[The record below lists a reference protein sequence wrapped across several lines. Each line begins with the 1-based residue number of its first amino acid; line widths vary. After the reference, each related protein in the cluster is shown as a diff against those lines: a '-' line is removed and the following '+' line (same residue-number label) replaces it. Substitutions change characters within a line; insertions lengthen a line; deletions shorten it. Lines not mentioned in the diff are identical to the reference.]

1 MAPDLTTDLVFIDA
15 LGAGGEYRT
24 RNREVIAT
32 TAGVP
37 VAELSLVP
45 PLYVSRTIGAQRK
58 ATPLPV
64 TAREAAL
71 KKAAAAFAT
80 AVIGGLDF
88 DAYVELAGRISGLP
102 IAVTRAGARGV
113 ADAVATA
120 FDAVRPAQPVG
131 AVLDWR
137 DERTRSGGAV
147 RDDRTRRSG
156 AVRDDRTRRSGA
168 VWARRGEVFAVHAA
182 GNGPGVHGL
191 WPQALALGYRVAV
204 RPSRR
209 EPLTAHRLVNA
220 LRQSGFRPEDVVY
233 LPTDHGGA
241 DEIIRLADI
250 AMVYGG
256 QDVVDKYADDPAVVV
271 NGPGR
276 AKILITAD
284 RDWREYIDLV
294 VDSIANLGG
303 MACVNTTAVL
313 YEGDPAPLA
322 RAIADR
328 LATIEPLP
336 SEDDSAILPTQPVDK
351 ARAVANYLAGKAA
364 GATALLGADQVVA
377 ELGGGYAALRPAV
390 HLLAEPGSGQ
400 LADTLNVE
408 LPFPCV
414 WVSPWTRD
422 AGPDPLRHSLVVTAI
437 TGDDALIDDL
447 IAEPTVTNVYRGH
460 HPTYFHAPEIP
471 HDGFLAD
478 VLMRNKGFVR
488 D

>member
-1 MAPDLTTDLVFIDA
+1 MGREQVGATTDLVCLDA

-24 RNREVIAT
+24 RNREVIMS
-32 TAGVP
+32 TAGVA
-37 VAELSLVP
+37 VAELSIVP

-58 ATPLPV
+58 VRPLP
-64 TAREAAL
+64 AAQREAAL
-71 KKAAAAFAT
+71 ADAANVFAT

-88 DAYVELAGRISGLP
+88 KNYVRMASRISGLP
-102 IAVTRAGARGV
+102 IAVTRAGARSV
-113 ADAVATA
+113 AESVATA
-120 FDAVRPAQPVG
+120 FDAVRPARPTG
-131 AVLDWR
+131 AALDWR
-137 DERTRSGGAV
+137 EERTRNGS
-147 RDDRTRRSG
+147 
-156 AVRDDRTRRSGA
+156 A

-220 LRQSGFRPEDVVY
+220 LRQSGFRPDDAVY

-241 DEIIRLADI
+241 DEIIRSADL
-250 AMVYGG
+250 AMVYGS
-256 QDVVDKYADDPAVVV
+256 QDVVDKYANDPTVVV

-284 RDWREYIDLV
+284 RDWRDYVDLIV
-294 VDSIANLGG
+294 GSIANLGG

-322 RAIADR
+322 RAIAER
-328 LATIEPLP
+328 LATIQPLP
-336 SEDDSAILPTQPVDK
+336 TEDERAILPTQPLEK
-351 ARAVANYLAGKAA
+351 AQALANYLAQKAA
-364 GATALLGADQVVA
+364 RTTPLLGADQVVA
-377 ELGGGYAALRPAV
+377 PLGDGYAALRPAV
-390 HLLAEPGSGQ
+390 HVMVEPGSGE
-400 LADTLNVE
+400 LSDEPNIE
-408 LPFPCV
+408 LPFPCA
-414 WVSPWTRD
+414 WVSPWSRD
-422 AGPDPLRHSLVVTAI
+422 AGVKPLRHSLVVTAV
-437 TGDDALIDDL
+437 TGDEELIDDL
-447 IAEPTVTNVYRGH
+447 IAEPTVTNVYCGH
-460 HPTYFHAPEIP
+460 HPTFFTAPEIP